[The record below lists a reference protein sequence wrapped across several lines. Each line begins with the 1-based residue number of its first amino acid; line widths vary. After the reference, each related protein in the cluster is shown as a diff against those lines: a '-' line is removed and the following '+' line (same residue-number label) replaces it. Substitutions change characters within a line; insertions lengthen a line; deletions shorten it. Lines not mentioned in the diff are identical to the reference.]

1 MVAMSR
7 QQHVFMVEAPS
18 TYVTRVGLYDL
29 VAASN
34 PSVGE
39 EARVEAV
46 RNATAERRLG
56 LDAVEEPVAL
66 SRRGACLLA
75 ARLLSIWCVN
85 NLYPKQPQ
93 GGRR

>member
-1 MVAMSR
+1 MVAMSG

-29 VAASN
+29 VAASS

-46 RNATAERRLG
+46 
-56 LDAVEEPVAL
+56 
-66 SRRGACLLA
+66 
-75 ARLLSIWCVN
+75 
-85 NLYPKQPQ
+85 
-93 GGRR
+93 